1 MKAEEAET
9 CFTYHIE
16 RRKFLATL
24 GGAAAWPLAA
34 RAQQAGGM
42 RRIGVLVSAAE
53 DDADIQARVTGFR
66 QGLEKLGWSEDRNAR
81 IDTRFAA
88 GKADQFQVL
97 AKELVALQPDVIFAH
112 STPVV
117 AALQRESRTIPIVF
131 VSVSDPIG
139 SGFATGLARPGGNIT
154 GLLQYEEG
162 ISGKWLAMLKEIAPR
177 LGRAAL
183 LANPKT
189 TAYDYFL
196 RAAEAAAS
204 SLMIEVVP
212 NSVETAADIERAI
225 EFLARAPN
233 AGLFLPPDA
242 TTTLHRDL
250 IIALAA
256 RYRLPAVYSFRLFV
270 AAGGL
275 MSYGTNQVEMFRQ
288 AASYVD
294 RILRGAKPGDLPVQ
308 APTKYET
315 IVNLKTAKALGLTVP
330 PGLLVAAD
338 EVIE

>member
-1 MKAEEAET
+1 MK
-9 CFTYHIE
+9 
-16 RRKFLATL
+16 RRTFIGLL
-24 GGAAAWPLAA
+24 GAAAAAWPLAA
-34 RAQQAGGM
+34 WAQQGERM
-42 RRIGVLVSAAE
+42 RQIGVLVSAAE
-53 DDADIQARVTGFR
+53 DDADIQARVAGFR
-66 QGLEKLGWSEDRNAR
+66 QGLEKLGWLEDRNIR
-81 IDTRFAA
+81 IDARFAA
-88 GKADQFQVL
+88 GKADQFQAL
-97 AKELVALQPDVIFAH
+97 AKELDALQPDVIFAH

-139 SGFATGLARPGGNIT
+139 SGFVAGLARPGGNIT

-177 LGRAAL
+177 LTRAAL
-183 LANPKT
+183 VANPKT
-189 TAYDYFL
+189 TIYDYFL
-196 RAAEAAAS
+196 RAAEAAAP
-204 SLMIEVVP
+204 SLMIEIVP
-212 NSVETAADIERAI
+212 NPVGTAGDIERAI
-225 EFLARAPN
+225 ESLARVPN
-233 AGLFLPPDA
+233 AGLLLPPDA

-256 RYRLPAVYSFRLFV
+256 RNRLPAVYPFRAFV

-275 MSYGTNQVEMFRQ
+275 MSYGTEQVEMFRQ

-294 RILRGAKPGDLPVQ
+294 RVLRGAKPADLPVQ

-315 IVNLKTAKALGLTVP
+315 LVNLKTAKALGLTVP